1 MNHDLGKLRQNYLQ
15 GTLSEANIPDDPLK
29 LFSEWLSTALSREQH
44 EANAMVLSTVGND
57 GSPSSRVVLLKEVEE
72 NRFIFF
78 TSYLSRKGREIAH
91 NRQVALL
98 FFWPATERQV
108 RITGTAEKI
117 PVPKSEEYFRTRP
130 YESRIGAHVSRQSEV
145 IGGREWL
152 EDREKLLKTQY
163 PEGTDIPLPEN
174 WGGYAVSPQRIEF
187 WQGRAGRLH
196 DRIEY
201 RRTGESWEHYRLSP

>member
-15 GTLSEANIPDDPLK
+15 GTLSEANIPDDPFK
-29 LFSEWLSTALSREQH
+29 LFSEWLTTALAREQH

-98 FFWPATERQV
+98 FFWPAMERQV

-117 PVPKSEEYFRTRP
+117 PLHKSEEYFRTRP
-130 YESRIGAHVSRQSEV
+130 YESRIGAHVSRQSEM

-152 EDREKLLKTQY
+152 EERENLLKAEY

-201 RRTGESWEHYRLSP
+201 RHTEGSWDHYRLSP